1 MKKKFLEDLTA
12 DEKRRIIQDVGGDT
26 EHLLAILLELQSRS
40 KRSYIDEETAAIVGD
55 ELGLSLAHVH
65 DAITFYEMLETEP
78 SARYLIN
85 VCNSVACY
93 FSKGER
99 AVDLLKEELGISPG
113 EITEDGLFAIRYCSC
128 VGACEKA
135 PVMKINDEVY
145 GSLTREKVHEIITG
159 LRAR

>member
-1 MKKKFLEDLTA
+1 
-12 DEKRRIIQDVGGDT
+12 
-26 EHLLAILLELQSRS
+26 
-40 KRSYIDEETAAIVGD
+40 
-55 ELGLSLAHVH
+55 
-65 DAITFYEMLETEP
+65 MLETEP

-99 AVDLLKEELGISPG
+99 AADLLKEELGIAPG

-135 PVMKINDEVY
+135 PVMKINDDVY
-145 GSLTREKVHEIITG
+145 GCLTREKVHVSRELCSNTRLTCLLDTPNRRFG
-159 LRAR
+159 CSGDDC